1 MFGINENINLY
12 LTSVIGS
19 LTIILV
25 FMFSYL
31 LFRKDKYALISA
43 FLFAIGITHIS
54 WSRSSVSNIIGLF
67 LMLSIFILQLTYA
80 NSRNTKL
87 NYPIAFIF
95 AYLIQTRLEYLATL
109 PLIVLIYV
117 SFVKDITKEIKKRDF
132 FLPWLL
138 VVPTLIFYIAQV
150 NGILLNIANPYI
162 AKTFMQ
168 LFIEHLKFFVLGRYQ
183 PMILYLFL
191 AIGLV
196 YGIIKHRK
204 ETLSIIMIYFLML
217 FFYVFYSSYF
227 RVPVWSRFYLLNIV
241 CINLIQGIGVYV
253 VYKAIINIIKSTKI
267 RKVFSLIVI
276 IFLIIIIFKPSYRM
290 IENGSVIRDYQV
302 ASIKIP
308 EMAKSV
314 LGKDCVIVASKFGE
328 LMFSSGTLFKT
339 ILIPDMIISIRS
351 ESYNSDKKPSCIL
364 YYEGTA
370 CKSPVKEGL
379 SVLQC
384 KMMREEFQL
393 KPLRT
398 KNYDFGENLYRIK
411 I

>member
-1 MFGINENINLY
+1 
-12 LTSVIGS
+12 
-19 LTIILV
+19 
-25 FMFSYL
+25 
-31 LFRKDKYALISA
+31 
-43 FLFAIGITHIS
+43 
-54 WSRSSVSNIIGLF
+54 
-67 LMLSIFILQLTYA
+67 
-80 NSRNTKL
+80 
-87 NYPIAFIF
+87 
-95 AYLIQTRLEYLATL
+95 
-109 PLIVLIYV
+109 
-117 SFVKDITKEIKKRDF
+117 
-132 FLPWLL
+132 
-138 VVPTLIFYIAQV
+138 
-150 NGILLNIANPYI
+150 
-162 AKTFMQ
+162 
-168 LFIEHLKFFVLGRYQ
+168 
-183 PMILYLFL
+183 
-191 AIGLV
+191 
-196 YGIIKHRK
+196 
-204 ETLSIIMIYFLML
+204 
-217 FFYVFYSSYF
+217 
-227 RVPVWSRFYLLNIV
+227 RFYLLNIV